1 MMSRKTKECGG
12 RKGSN
17 LKSWK
22 TETGGSLF
30 GNLRIAYLGE
40 FLSISPR
47 DVKKNIWVPLS
58 LLKERKNSLS
68 VGVSYPGLTRLSTP
82 HVTGCPWLGEGR
94 QSEKNKGSRTLSPAQ
109 QMPAEVFFLTSRGTP
124 EATLAL
130 LKPQQAR
137 EVNHLRVLK
146 VMTDCSHSS
155 SMQTPHAVSNGDTF
169 LPRKMPKGADEGK
182 ST

>member
-47 DVKKNIWVPLS
+47 DVKKHIWVPLS

-82 HVTGCPWLGEGR
+82 HVTGCPRLGGGR
-94 QSEKNKGSRTLSPAQ
+94 QSEKNKGSRTTVPSTADASRSLFSHKPWD
-109 QMPAEVFFLTSRGTP
+109 SRGYTG
-124 EATLAL
+124 A
-130 LKPQQAR
+130 PQTWASKGSQPF
-137 EVNHLRVLK
+137 ESPQGDDGLQPLIVNVD
-146 VMTDCSHSS
+146 TTCS
-155 SMQTPHAVSNGDTF
+155 Q
-169 LPRKMPKGADEGK
+169 
-182 ST
+182 